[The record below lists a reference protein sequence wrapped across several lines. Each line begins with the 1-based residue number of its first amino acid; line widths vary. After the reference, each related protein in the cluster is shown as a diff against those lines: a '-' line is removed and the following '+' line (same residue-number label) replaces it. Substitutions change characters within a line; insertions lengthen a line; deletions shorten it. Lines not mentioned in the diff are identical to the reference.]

1 MGNLRVK
8 TIKYLIPLT
17 LSLSFLIGCQ
27 KKPVEEISCAMP
39 EWASEN
45 SNYVSNP
52 TLDIAVHVDG
62 SDSMLGYV
70 TIPNSNYTRTI
81 EVLSNSIIGT
91 SNVNVTYH
99 RIGDEKNITR
109 DDFRKIAKSTT
120 FYDSNDGTYKP
131 VSSPIQSA
139 IIPPPQGK
147 EKLTVIVTDLEGDD
161 AGRIAEALSKN
172 YLNEGR
178 KNYTIG
184 VWAVKSQFN
193 GTVFNPN
200 TGSAKFIYN
209 TQGKSSE
216 AYRPFYVLFIGEYDK
231 IIDSF
236 NEIKKLDSQLQ
247 SYSEMFIFPSQNILK
262 EAVNL
267 GNFSTIERNSVLPE
281 TGDLQRIYSLTDD
294 NVVVIPKDQNQ
305 DTYDLIEVINPTEM
319 QPKINYSVAFPQLA
333 TNDNNNY
340 SLFINENNLIT
351 QTKVFTYGKNNRNIE
366 EPELEEKE
374 EETNA
379 ESTEAKE
386 ESQKSTA
393 NNQENNTPLENTQ
406 EKQNFIENSSNTLRQ
421 ALIIDNLKLDEQ
433 KQNLEFVTNLN
444 LNNLSNPQIYLFEV
458 DLILDDVTSLDWWN
472 NWSVNAGEVGD
483 GSKTQNL
490 SIFMNKLKSLSLET
504 LENENGDAVIGR
516 FCIGIQKN

>member
-1 MGNLRVK
+1 
-8 TIKYLIPLT
+8 
-17 LSLSFLIGCQ
+17 
-27 KKPVEEISCAMP
+27 
-39 EWASEN
+39 
-45 SNYVSNP
+45 
-52 TLDIAVHVDG
+52 
-62 SDSMLGYV
+62 
-70 TIPNSNYTRTI
+70 
-81 EVLSNSIIGT
+81 
-91 SNVNVTYH
+91 
-99 RIGDEKNITR
+99 
-109 DDFRKIAKSTT
+109 
-120 FYDSNDGTYKP
+120 
-131 VSSPIQSA
+131 
-139 IIPPPQGK
+139 
-147 EKLTVIVTDLEGDD
+147 
-161 AGRIAEALSKN
+161 
-172 YLNEGR
+172 
-178 KNYTIG
+178 
-184 VWAVKSQFN
+184 
-193 GTVFNPN
+193 
-200 TGSAKFIYN
+200 
-209 TQGKSSE
+209 
-216 AYRPFYVLFIGEYDK
+216 
-231 IIDSF
+231 
-236 NEIKKLDSQLQ
+236 
-247 SYSEMFIFPSQNILK
+247 MFIFPSQNILK

-351 QTKVFTYGKNNRNIE
+351 QTKVFTYGKNNQNIE

-374 EETNA
+374 EETDT
-379 ESTEAKE
+379 ESTQAKE

-472 NWSVNAGEVGD
+472 DWSVNAGEVGD

>member
-1 MGNLRVK
+1 
-8 TIKYLIPLT
+8 
-17 LSLSFLIGCQ
+17 
-27 KKPVEEISCAMP
+27 
-39 EWASEN
+39 
-45 SNYVSNP
+45 
-52 TLDIAVHVDG
+52 
-62 SDSMLGYV
+62 
-70 TIPNSNYTRTI
+70 
-81 EVLSNSIIGT
+81 
-91 SNVNVTYH
+91 
-99 RIGDEKNITR
+99 
-109 DDFRKIAKSTT
+109 
-120 FYDSNDGTYKP
+120 
-131 VSSPIQSA
+131 
-139 IIPPPQGK
+139 
-147 EKLTVIVTDLEGDD
+147 
-161 AGRIAEALSKN
+161 
-172 YLNEGR
+172 
-178 KNYTIG
+178 
-184 VWAVKSQFN
+184 
-193 GTVFNPN
+193 
-200 TGSAKFIYN
+200 
-209 TQGKSSE
+209 
-216 AYRPFYVLFIGEYDK
+216 
-231 IIDSF
+231 
-236 NEIKKLDSQLQ
+236 
-247 SYSEMFIFPSQNILK
+247 MFIFPSQNILK

-351 QTKVFTYGKNNRNIE
+351 QTKVFTYGKNNQNIE

-472 NWSVNAGEVGD
+472 DWSVNAGELGD

-516 FCIGIQKN
+516 FCIGIQKKLKLD